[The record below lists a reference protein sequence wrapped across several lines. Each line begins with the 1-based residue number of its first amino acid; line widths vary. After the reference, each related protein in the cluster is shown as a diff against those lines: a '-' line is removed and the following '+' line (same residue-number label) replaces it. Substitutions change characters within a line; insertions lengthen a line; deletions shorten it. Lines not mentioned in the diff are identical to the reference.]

1 METWLSITMRRL
13 ARRYLGDEAQ
23 IEAILIPLALFVA
36 LFLLAGRRIV
46 VQQAGMSGAH
56 RTGSHI
62 PPGTRAGTLGARV
75 QTRA

>member
-23 IEAILIPLALFVA
+23 IEAILIALALFVA

-46 VQQAGMSGAH
+46 VQ
-56 RTGSHI
+56 
-62 PPGTRAGTLGARV
+62 
-75 QTRA
+75 